1 MRIRLLL
8 LSLLTL
14 FATGCTEQPT
24 APIAPPA
31 STDVAFG
38 DGVMWPTA
46 KCYKDATLTY
56 DPTGA
61 DREIGCVEMSGD
73 LSVDVG
79 QRNPIR
85 CEAYSARGVK
95 MSSGYVNFGWALS
108 QPVDGAQYM
117 RTTDTREVLLVG
129 NTVTAGT
136 NQPTLSCVATRTVY
150 NGDDQRVTRSEVYK
164 VEPAITIS
172 GPTEVYSP
180 TTYRYT
186 ANVTGCVGA
195 CTYSWLRADWSP
207 FAWRPT
213 QLGTQQYQD
222 LAFTG
227 PATIHQAFYLQ
238 VSVTTN
244 GQTSYRRIVVYN
256 KL

>member
-1 MRIRLLL
+1 MRIRPVL
-8 LSLLTL
+8 LSLLIL
-14 FATGCTEQPT
+14 SAAACAEHPA
-24 APIAPPA
+24 APIAPPVP
-31 STDVAFG
+31 TDVAFG
-38 DGVMWPTA
+38 ESVLLPAGV
-46 KCYKDATLTY
+46 CYKDETLTY
-56 DPTGA
+56 DPAGL
-61 DREIGCVEMSGD
+61 DREIGCVEMTGD

-95 MSSGYVNFGWALS
+95 MSSSYVGFGWALS

-136 NQPTLSCVATRTVY
+136 NRPTLSCVGTRSVY
-150 NGDDQRVTRSEVYK
+150 LGDDQRVTRSEVYR

-172 GPTEVYSP
+172 GPAVVYSA

-195 CTYSWLRADWSP
+195 CTYSWLRADWIP
-207 FAWRPT
+207 PTWRPT

-222 LAFTG
+222 LTFTG
-227 PATIHQAFYLQ
+227 PATYFKDFYLR

-244 GQTSYRRIVVYN
+244 GQTSQKTLVVSN
-256 KL
+256 QI